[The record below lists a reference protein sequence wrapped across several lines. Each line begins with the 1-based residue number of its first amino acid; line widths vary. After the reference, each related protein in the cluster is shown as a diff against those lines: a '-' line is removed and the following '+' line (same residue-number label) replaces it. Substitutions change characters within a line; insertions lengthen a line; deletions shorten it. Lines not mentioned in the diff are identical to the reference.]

1 MPRAGALSPSHCQDM
16 CLDLCMSFGA
26 LLAFTWGPEQMWH
39 FLRIRAP
46 ALSGGVGLVDNTEG
60 ASRLPVLVL
69 LLSRVGPGK
78 AQRTGRGYVGE
89 DEGAG
94 HPPPPRPV
102 QERCRSTECC
112 SGLSVSNTLHLC
124 FCPFMSRTT
133 HNVLRGGAS
142 VSQTK
147 SCPRSSSALG
157 EDAASFQPDPYLR
170 TAAPPF
176 SISPNLAIFLDSD

>member
-1 MPRAGALSPSHCQDM
+1 MPRAGVLSPSHCQDM

-46 ALSGGVGLVDNTEG
+46 ALSSGVGLVDNTEG

-94 HPPPPRPV
+94 HPPPSPPHPGEMQKHRVLPWPLSV
-102 QERCRSTECC
+102 QHPPPLLLPIHVTDHPQCAAWGCLGEPDQVLPQELQC
-112 SGLSVSNTLHLC
+112 SGGGCCFLS
-124 FCPFMSRTT
+124 
-133 HNVLRGGAS
+133 A
-142 VSQTK
+142 
-147 SCPRSSSALG
+147 
-157 EDAASFQPDPYLR
+157 
-170 TAAPPF
+170 
-176 SISPNLAIFLDSD
+176 